1 MPGRTSGNAGP
12 AANKSSASQASSSV
26 AKSAPVGK
34 GAAILNNA
42 VSKNPANTAKS
53 VVKTPVKSAVSA
65 DSAERAANKNSQ
77 SAAALRKL
85 TSGQSLTAAEK
96 KLLNIAPPAKK
107 PVPPKPPVKK
117 TPAKKTVT
125 KKVVTKTGG
134 GTDEGGAG
142 TDTDIFG
149 SATPYVPDSP
159 DYSVSTP
166 YVKPATPDLIL
177 ISEEGFPVE
186 MMTDL
191 LFEDVGGTEILGLAR
206 HDLINGIDI
215 RYQQISNL
223 SKIETMYGSATLISL
238 QNTSEQVFSKFP
250 LKRYQYV
257 PAITDDPSGFNS
269 PVYLDSSGNVIVE
282 ISNLGSGFQIEVEFQ
297 SAETND
303 IMY

>member
-1 MPGRTSGNAGP
+1 M
-12 AANKSSASQASSSV
+12 
-26 AKSAPVGK
+26 AKAPVSKPSPAPAPTKNSGKTVAATIAASDRNAPKAAPKPTPK
-34 GAAILNNA
+34 GAI
-42 VSKNPANTAKS
+42 
-53 VVKTPVKSAVSA
+53 SA
-65 DSAERAANKNSQ
+65 DAAERAATKTSQ

-85 TSGQSLTAAEK
+85 TSGQTLTAAEK